1 MLRKLLKD
9 GNYSRVETIRGNM
22 VCQTT
27 SYYEFLYLHNGVK
40 VLLIIFKRSSL
51 EHLYHYQKIIFGKSW
66 LAFEKKPFQFLWEIW
81 IQVVVISY
89 YRCTYHIPSNSILP
103 TIHPLFI
110 SKLDLFFWIFTP
122 LNGVPIQIADMGKP
136 FWGKP
141 LWENLE
147 LIVICVSWIMDY
159 TIKVRCIRDRSKTT
173 WRKFSPILSPYPSS
187 GQKWIFYILST
198 VTY

>member
-1 MLRKLLKD
+1 M
-9 GNYSRVETIRGNM
+9 IW
-22 VCQTT
+22 
-27 SYYEFLYLHNGVK
+27 
-40 VLLIIFKRSSL
+40 
-51 EHLYHYQKIIFGKSW
+51 W
-66 LAFEKKPFQFLWEIW
+66 LAFEKTPVHFWREIW

-159 TIKVRCIRDRSKTT
+159 TIKLRCIRDRSKTT
-173 WRKFSPILSPYPSS
+173 LRKFSPILSPYPSS
-187 GQKWIFYILST
+187 GQKWIFYIQSTPLSRDFPWTFCCSSHLLFLST
-198 VTY
+198 YIYTYSYWISTYYD